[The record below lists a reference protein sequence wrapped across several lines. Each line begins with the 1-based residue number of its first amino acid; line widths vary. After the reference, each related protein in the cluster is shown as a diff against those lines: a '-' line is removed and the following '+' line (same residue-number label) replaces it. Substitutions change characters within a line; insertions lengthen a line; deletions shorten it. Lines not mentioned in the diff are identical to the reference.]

1 MTHPDRPWHRLEAL
15 PRTLWLPTLVAS
27 VGSAQAKLVD
37 VAAWRAALLAG
48 DAPPA
53 TATLGDAA
61 ATAPLRAVVI
71 ELGLPELS
79 RASEALTEQVL
90 RTLLWHLDRIADHQ
104 PRLSR
109 EASIAQV
116 TADFRGAWTLERQGW
131 EEVLKLLQGLGDLAN
146 LRWDA
151 IAGQLTRREWA
162 DAQRISDK
170 LGQMPEINA
179 LLRRIGRGHHAPS
192 APVAPAPQPDDA
204 PVRRL
209 LGLRAVETRLPDAP
223 GEITGIRH
231 SAHLESMLGSEAAQ
245 IRHPVLHKLWRARR
259 AEARLLTWES
269 EAVLVDLRPDP
280 LARPR
285 AVATPPQ
292 AEPRVRGPIILC
304 LDTSGS
310 MRGAPETI
318 AKAVALAAFRVAH
331 REQRGCKLVA
341 FGGPNEVLE
350 RDLSLDGD
358 GLAALLDLMGQ
369 SFDGGTDVQVP
380 IERALA
386 AVHEACW
393 SSADLLIISDGEF
406 GCVPATLASLD
417 QAREQ
422 LGLRVQGVLV
432 GDRETLGL
440 MDTCDDIHWVREW
453 RRHGDASHVAANFS
467 PVHSK
472 SLTALYFPNALGA
485 RASRHKPG

>member
-1 MTHPDRPWHRLEAL
+1 MHADRPWHRLEAL

-27 VGSAQAKLVD
+27 VGQAEAKLVH
-37 VAAWRAALLAG
+37 VAVWRSALLAG

-53 TATLGDAA
+53 DATLGDAP
-61 ATAPLRAVVI
+61 ATAPLRAAVMA
-71 ELGLPELS
+71 LGLPELC
-79 RASEALTEQVL
+79 RASEAMTEQVL

-104 PRLSR
+104 PHLTR
-109 EASIAQV
+109 EAAIAHV
-116 TADFRGAWTLERQGW
+116 TADFRAAWTQEKQGW
-131 EEVLKLLQGLGDLAN
+131 DELLVLLQGLGDLAN
-146 LRWDA
+146 LKWDA
-151 IAGQLTRREWA
+151 IAGQLTRREWQ
-162 DAQRISDK
+162 DALHVSEK
-170 LGQMPEINA
+170 LERMPEIHA
-179 LLRRIGRGHHAPS
+179 LLRRIGRSQHAPAAS
-192 APVAPAPQPDDA
+192 AAPAPQPDDA

-209 LGLRAVETRLPDAP
+209 LGLRAVQTRLPDAP

-231 SAHLESMLGSEAAQ
+231 SDRLESMLGSEAAQ

-285 AVATPPQ
+285 AVATPPRD
-292 AEPRVRGPIILC
+292 EPRERGPIILC

-318 AKAVALAAFRVAH
+318 AKAVALAAFRTAH
-331 REQRGCKLVA
+331 RERRACKLVA

-350 RDLSLDGD
+350 RDLSLDAE
-358 GLAALLDLMGQ
+358 GLATLLDLMGQ

-386 AVHEACW
+386 AVHEARW
-393 SSADLLIISDGEF
+393 AGADLLIVSDGEF

-440 MDTCDDIHWVREW
+440 METCDEIHWVRDW
-453 RRHGDASHVAANFS
+453 RRHGDTSHVAANFS

-485 RASRHKPG
+485 RASRHRPG